1 MSRPNSRP
9 TSRALL
15 LAGAASVLLS
25 AGCQTDYFKPRG
37 TGFSADRF
45 TYESTTWS
53 PKTVELIDTRT
64 DQTMWSVDVPVGK
77 KLTID
82 FSDVP
87 NPADPA
93 YPDSMR
99 WVVQPINRNSWGGA
113 QSMAVPNRHGRLVQM
128 TLRSAPEMPAQTAAT
143 PEPPALEPV
152 TAPEAPE
159 DANGT
164 PVEET
169 PGR

>member
-1 MSRPNSRP
+1 MSRLNARLTP
-9 TSRALL
+9 RALL
-15 LAGAASVLLS
+15 LGAAAATLLS
-25 AGCQTDYFKPRG
+25 AGCQSDYFKPRG

-53 PKTVELIDTRT
+53 PKTVELLDTRT
-64 DQTMWSVDVPVGK
+64 DQTMWSVDVPVGQ

-93 YPDSMR
+93 YPDAMR
-99 WVVQPINRNSWGGA
+99 WVVQPINRDSLGGA
-113 QSMAVPNRHGRLVQM
+113 QTMAVPNRHGRLVQM
-128 TLRSAPEMPAQTAAT
+128 TLRSAPEMPDQTAAS

-152 TAPEAPE
+152 TAPETNE
-159 DANGT
+159 DANGM
-164 PVEET
+164 PVEN
-169 PGR
+169 PGG